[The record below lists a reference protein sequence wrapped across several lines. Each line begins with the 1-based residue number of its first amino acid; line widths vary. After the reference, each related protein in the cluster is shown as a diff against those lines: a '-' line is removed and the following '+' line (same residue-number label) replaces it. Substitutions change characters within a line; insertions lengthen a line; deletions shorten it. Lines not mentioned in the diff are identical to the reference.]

1 MPSRVEAVSVAEL
14 SALRDLTFPA
24 VWRVVSERYASA
36 ARALV
41 ARTDGEAAGLALAIP
56 GPDGQF
62 ELLSVYVLPL
72 LRRLGH
78 GGALLQAMERD
89 FRADGFRLGVHFFT
103 FDDEDKGPAL
113 FLRAMGWSR
122 PVVNRLLCRSTVGQ
136 AFQTPWLVEA
146 TLPERYRIVDW
157 SSLHPSQLAPLEAAV
172 GRWIHADVDPFL
184 AEPDCDEDTS
194 VALVEADTGTVRGWV
209 ITHRLDDTTLR
220 WTCSFLEPGLQGT
233 ALMRALWFEVVR
245 RQSRRPSLVDFT
257 FTVPVTELRMAR
269 FALRRMRPWLS
280 GLAYSCTC
288 VKRLN

>member
-1 MPSRVEAVSVAEL
+1 MPSRVETVSFAEL
-14 SALRDLTFPA
+14 PALQHLTFPA

-36 ARALV
+36 VRALV
-41 ARTDGEAAGLALAIP
+41 ARTDGETAGLALAIP

-78 GGALLQAMERD
+78 GGALLRAVEEN

-122 PVVNRLLCRSTVGQ
+122 PVVNRLLCRSTVAQ

-157 SSLHPSQLAPLEAAV
+157 SSLTAAQRAPLRAAV
-172 GRWIHADVDPFL
+172 GQWINDDVDPFR
-184 AEPDCDEDTS
+184 AEPGCDSDTS
-194 VALVEADTGTVRGWV
+194 VALIEADSATVRGWV
-209 ITHRLDDTTLR
+209 ITHRIDDATLR
-220 WTCSFLEPGLQGT
+220 WTCSFLEPSLQGT

-245 RQSRRPSLVDFT
+245 RQRRRPALADFT
-257 FTVPVTELRMAR
+257 FTVPVTEPRMAR

-280 GLAYSCTC
+280 GLAYSCTS
-288 VKRLN
+288 VKRLA